1 MAAAQAN
8 TPLLPDKTARLFI
21 TLASVLIEGNAE
33 LGRPLKDM
41 KELAE
46 RKPDQRSNYDGS
58 MHNGEEFVTIAAHP
72 FVTDDQHQTGDANS
86 EQEHQR
92 HNVFAK

>member
-1 MAAAQAN
+1 MHLRGVAFAAPGAV
-8 TPLLPDKTARLFI
+8 RLFAA
-21 TLASVLIEGNAE
+21 LAGVLIERNAE
-33 LGRPLKDM
+33 LGRPLKDV

-46 RKPDQRSNYDGS
+46 RKPDQRPDHDGRV
-58 MHNGEEFVTIAAHP
+58 HNGEEFVTIAAHP
-72 FVTDDQHQTGDANS
+72 FVADHQHQAGNADG